1 MTADDVADFEKVIA
15 GGGIALFPAD
25 TVYGLAVDPESDRA
39 VRRLYELKGRPARRP
54 AAVMFFDLESALAA
68 LPSLPERT
76 AAALRRLLPGRVTAI
91 VPNPDRRYP
100 LVCGPDP
107 DTLGLRV
114 PDLSGEIEP
123 LAAMRRPVMQS
134 SANLSGGSE
143 ARRLVDVD
151 PTVRAGADL
160 EIDGGELPGV
170 ASTVVDLSEFEA
182 AGGHRIAREGA
193 VPAAEIAALLARE

>member
-1 MTADDVADFEKVIA
+1 MTVDDVADFEKVIA
-15 GGGIALFPAD
+15 GGDIALFPAD
-25 TVYGLAVDPESDRA
+25 TIYGLAVDPESAHA

-68 LPSLPERT
+68 LPNLPERT

-100 LVCGPDP
+100 LACGPDP

-123 LAAMRRPVMQS
+123 LAAMPRPVMQS
-134 SANLSGGSE
+134 SANLSGGPE

-151 PTVRAGADL
+151 PAVRAGVDL

-182 AGGHRIAREGA
+182 AGEHRIAREGA

>member
-1 MTADDVADFEKVIA
+1 MTVDDVADFEKVIA
-15 GGGIALFPAD
+15 GGDIALFPAD
-25 TVYGLAVDPESDRA
+25 TIYGLAVDPESDHA

-68 LPSLPERT
+68 LPNLPERT

-100 LVCGPDP
+100 LACGPDP

-123 LAAMRRPVMQS
+123 LAAMPRPVMQS
-134 SANLSGGSE
+134 SANLSGGPE

-151 PTVRAGADL
+151 PAVRAGVDL

-182 AGGHRIAREGA
+182 AGEHRIAREGA